1 MDMRFDTVASVMTHH
16 ARFVVAAFGALG
28 VLGALELAAC
38 GKVAQP
44 SGAPGVDAALSVVDA
59 EPPPPPDA
67 PQCFGTGNV
76 QVCLSALPTT
86 ERVFSTAAA
95 INTDDATMCAATTAS
110 AAGYCV
116 IAGTDI
122 AISSTVSAT
131 GKRPLFFVATGSIT
145 VTASGKIDVGS
156 HRNPAQI
163 GAGAD
168 PSSCLPGA
176 LPTGNGGA
184 AGGSFLGM
192 GGAGGVGANG
202 GGGSAAAA
210 VARLTQ
216 ARGGCPGQSSL
227 NNGVNPAAGGH
238 GGGAVFLIAAAKIDV
253 AGTINATGQG
263 GSGGAG
269 QKPTPTNSPGGAGGG
284 GGAGGM
290 IGLDAPMV
298 SVEGVLLAN
307 GAGGGGGGGGGGP
320 GLAAPD
326 PTAPVA
332 AKGGGGDTDQG
343 AGNGGSGSDATS
355 ATSPGGAGR
364 NVNAGADPNFPVPGA
379 GGGGG
384 GAGVILAPAGAP
396 LGSSLSP
403 PATKLSNM

>member
-1 MDMRFDTVASVMTHH
+1 MHMRFDTVASVMTHH

-28 VLGALELAAC
+28 ALELAAC
-38 GKVAQP
+38 GNVAQP

-59 EPPPPPDA
+59 EPRPAPDA
-67 PQCFGTGNV
+67 RQCFGSGDI
-76 QVCLSALPTT
+76 QVCLSALPAT
-86 ERVFSTAAA
+86 ERVFSAAAA

-110 AAGYCV
+110 ASGYCV

-122 AISSTVSAT
+122 AISAAVSAI
-131 GKRPLFFVATGSIT
+131 GKRPLFFVASGSIT

-168 PSSCLPGA
+168 PSSCLPGT

-184 AGGSFLGM
+184 AGGSFLGP

-202 GGGSAAAA
+202 GGGRAAATA
-210 VARLTQ
+210 ATRLTQ
-216 ARGGCPGQSSL
+216 ARGGCPGQNSL
-227 NNGVNPAAGGH
+227 NNGVSPAAGGH
-238 GGGAVFLIAAAKIDV
+238 GGGAVFLIAADKIDV
-253 AGTINATGQG
+253 AGTINAAGQG
-263 GSGGAG
+263 GSGGAA
-269 QKPTPTNSPGGAGGG
+269 QKAMPTTSPGGAGGG

-298 SVEGVLLAN
+298 SVEGVLLAS

-332 AKGGGGDTDQG
+332 SKGGGGDTDQG
-343 AGNGGSGSDATS
+343 AGSGGAGSDAAS
-355 ATSPGGAGR
+355 PTSPGIPGR
-364 NVNAGADPNFPVPGA
+364 NVNAGVDKNFPNPGA

-384 GAGVILAPAGAP
+384 GAGVILAPTGAP